1 MKKTIK
7 FFAAALAVVA
17 AAACAKENPEN
28 TENSIRDNSP
38 VELVDF
44 IAEVKLHDTGES
56 STKTSLDSDKLIA
69 NWSENDAIMV
79 FPFQNG
85 TGGDNYCPYK
95 GTEVT
100 IINESINGTS
110 AKFSGQAAYASNYF
124 AVYPFKVLDKN
135 NCYDKV
141 WAFKNS
147 TLRSQTVV
155 ANNFPQTSWGPAH
168 IAMANSC
175 QNGTIFDLKNQLAY
189 LKFSVNYDN
198 IYSIE
203 VSASAVSTGEN
214 RNLESSRNLG
224 GNLYYRPAKQSFN
237 INSGDYPIIANNNN
251 QAFEKGVTYYIAL
264 PAVEASELSMTGKDA
279 NNNIIFSKTKQSN
292 LDIQAN
298 TIYNLGTFGEST
310 SVGEDVQINPY
321 AEAVHKTD
329 SYGNIIGTDV
339 KIYIQPTDAS
349 KIKDFSFSASID
361 NYRSLYTSNPN
372 DVAIMTVL
380 NDNRYLPRGDK
391 GYYFITYEYS
401 VNGNKKE
408 PKYLRVDIPKPNFNI
423 TTEVASAHGYYLAGN
438 INMANN
444 TNPNYVKL
452 NKVSIGIDDNVVDK
466 NHINVKVEFNQDTFN
481 QERNRNYLSL
491 NKEYSLGIGNYTLTT
506 TVTFDGISKTS
517 TQQIYVTGLPYKDYK
532 TTLYSNQETT
542 VPNIYIPEDINV
554 DINLDAMLVGYNG
567 KSYITYTLYLGSEA
581 FAETT
586 QGYDAS
592 QTKAYVL
599 NGKDVVLK
607 ANSSIKMESSVND
620 NYNDKYV
627 QVKDFDILYR

>member
-7 FFAAALAVVA
+7 FFAAALAIVA
-17 AAACAKENPEN
+17 AASCAKENPEN
-28 TENSIRDNSP
+28 TQSGVRDDSP

-44 IAEVKLHDTGES
+44 HAEVNLSTTGGS
-56 STKTSLDSDKLIA
+56 STKTSLATDMVSV
-69 NWSENDAIMV
+69 NWSANDALMV
-79 FPFQNG
+79 FPYKVG
-85 TGGDNYCPYK
+85 GGDAESPYK
-95 GTEVT
+95 GSEIK
-100 IINESINGTS
+100 IINESINGT
-110 AKFSGQAAYASNYF
+110 AAQFSGSAQYASNYV
-124 AVYPFKVLDKN
+124 AVYPFKSFDKN
-135 NCYDKV
+135 NCYNNR
-141 WAFKNS
+141 WAFQKE
-147 TLRSQTVV
+147 TLRKQNIVN
-155 ANNFPQTSWGPAH
+155 NNFPTVSWGTAH
-168 IAMANSC
+168 IALANSC

-203 VSASAVSTGEN
+203 VSASAVSAGEN
-214 RNLESSRNLG
+214 RNLESGKNLG
-224 GNLYYRPAKQSFN
+224 GTLYYRPAKQSFN

-310 SVGEDVQINPY
+310 SAGEDVQINPY

-408 PKYLRVDIPKPNFNI
+408 PKYLRVDIPEPQFNI
-423 TTEVASAHGYYLAGN
+423 TSEVTSAYEYYLAGN
-438 INMANN
+438 TNMANN
-444 TNPNYVKL
+444 TNSNYVKL
-452 NKVSIGIDDNVVDK
+452 NKVSVGIDDYVVDK
-466 NHINVKVEFNQDTFN
+466 NHINVKVEFNQETIN
-481 QERNRNYLSL
+481 QERNRSFLSI
-491 NKEYSLGIGNYTLTT
+491 NKEYSLNIGSYVMTT
-506 TVTFDGISKTS
+506 SVTFDGVTETATKEIH
-517 TQQIYVTGLPYKDYK
+517 VTGLPLKGYEC
-532 TTLYSNQETT
+532 TLNSNQELT
-542 VPNIYIPEDINV
+542 VNVNAPKNINV
-554 DINLDAMLVGYNG
+554 DVNLDAYLYGYNS
-567 KSYITYTLYLGSEA
+567 KSYIAYTLYFGDQTFSD
-581 FAETT
+581 TT
-586 QGYDAS
+586 QGYAYKDKTYQFNGADA
-592 QTKAYVL
+592 VI
-599 NGKDVVLK
+599 K
-607 ANSSIKMESSVND
+607 ANSSIKMESAING
-620 NYNDKYV
+620 NEQGRYV
-627 QVKDFDILYR
+627 HVKKFDVLYR